1 MRNYTI
7 DIDTLSG
14 YIRYLK
20 DYQRDVERERRNIC
34 RKIDTAHANWI
45 DKNYDLTV
53 DAMGKIDEQLKKLSA
68 SMEETIKSLRLMTDK
83 YDNYLNR
90 RRNNG

>member
-7 DIDTLSG
+7 DINTLNG

-20 DYQRDVERERRNIC
+20 DYQRDTERERRNIG
-34 RKIDTAHANWI
+34 RKIDAAHANWI
-45 DKNYDLTV
+45 DENYDLTV
-53 DAMGKIDEQLKKLSA
+53 EAMEKIDEQLQRLST
-68 SMEETIKSLRLMTDK
+68 SLEETIKSLQLMTDK

-90 RRNNG
+90 RRK